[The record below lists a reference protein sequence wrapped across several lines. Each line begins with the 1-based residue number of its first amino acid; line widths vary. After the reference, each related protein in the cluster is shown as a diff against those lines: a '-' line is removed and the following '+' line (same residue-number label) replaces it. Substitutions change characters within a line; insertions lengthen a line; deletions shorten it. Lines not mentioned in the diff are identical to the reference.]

1 MIYGII
7 LIVLYIA
14 SVAYNL
20 YISRTP
26 EAYRQFH
33 KKESERADNNLVHYI
48 RYALVAALNASI
60 VGYLIYAVTCL

>member
-7 LIVLYIA
+7 LIILYVT

-26 EAYRQFH
+26 EAYREFH
-33 KKESERADNNLVHYI
+33 KRESEKVDSKLVHYV
-48 RYALVAALNASI
+48 RYTVLAVLNASI

>member
-7 LIVLYIA
+7 LVILYIV

-26 EAYRQFH
+26 EAYREFH
-33 KKESERADNNLVHYI
+33 KTESERVDSKLVYYI
-48 RYALVAALNASI
+48 RYAILAVLNTSI